1 MYKSPIDV
9 LLADIQHQIAK
20 QQDDEIYKAVVSVGI
35 NVDKEELIRALRYD
49 REQYEKGYADGR
61 NDAMGDL
68 VCCKNCKNNGQCS
81 IQDAMNW
88 TPKINIGDS
97 FCSYGERREGE

>member
-1 MYKSPIDV
+1 MYESPIK
-9 LLADIQHQIAK
+9 IIYGQMQSQIEG
-20 QQDDEIYKAVVSVGI
+20 DTFKAVQSYGI
-35 NVDKEELIRALRYD
+35 DVDKEELIRALQYD
-49 REQYEKGYADGR
+49 RKQYEKGYADGR

-68 VCCKNCKNNGQCS
+68 VCCENCKNNGMCS

-97 FCSYGERREGE
+97 FCSYGEKKD